1 MGVLKTV
8 MKLPNSEVETLVKR
22 MTIRTIKSDDFD
34 QLLKLVGEAFR
45 KEEEI
50 SGLSVQRLRRLAKL
64 YSLIEVFLPVLDRFH
79 VDLETILVAVLGNKL
94 IGEIHVSPVRK
105 TIWSLD
111 SAAVDKMYRGHG
123 VYKKLLS
130 ASLEYIRRKGGRK
143 AVTSLW
149 TDNVAPVK
157 MTNRLG
163 FRVFVEEIL
172 LRLEMDK
179 LPVYESNRLDVSLR
193 KMERTDVK
201 KAYELIRTLN
211 PEKTKAFETTQE
223 NIVDSFIGGLRN
235 RITWTYS
242 ERWVMEKKDE
252 VVGYVHIAYTPRQ
265 QAGEIRSFCVFPS
278 NEASDLVAFQ
288 LRKVLNSM
296 RKKEIR
302 KVTTFLNKDWKE
314 TIEIFKKSGFKP
326 IASVYEMVK
335 ELRN

>member
-1 MGVLKTV
+1 
-8 MKLPNSEVETLVKR
+8 MKPPNSEVETLVKR

-50 SGLSVQRLRRLAKL
+50 SGLSVQRLRRLARL
-64 YSLIEVFLPVLDRFH
+64 YSLIEVFLPVLDIFH
-79 VDLETILVAVLGNKL
+79 ADLETILVAVSGDKL

-105 TIWSLD
+105 RIWSLD
-111 SAAVDKMYRGHG
+111 SAAVDKMYRGQG

-130 ASLEYIRRKGGRK
+130 AALEYIRSKGGRK

-172 LRLEMDK
+172 FRLEIDK
-179 LPVYESNRLDVSLR
+179 LPVRESNRLDVSMR
-193 KMERTDVK
+193 KMGRTDVK
-201 KAYELIRTLN
+201 KVYEMIRTRD
-211 PEKTKAFETTQE
+211 PEKTKAFEITQE
-223 NIVDSFIGGLRN
+223 NLVDSFIRSIRN
-235 RITWTYS
+235 RITWTSS

-252 VVGYVHIAYTPRQ
+252 VVGYVHITYTPRQ
-265 QAGEIRSFCVFPS
+265 QAGEIRSFYVLPS

-288 LRKVLNSM
+288 LRKVLSSM

-302 KVTTFLNKDWKE
+302 KVTTFLNKDWNE
-314 TIEIFKKSGFKP
+314 TIELFKKSGFEP

-335 ELRN
+335 ELN